1 MSEQVLAFGPFQLL
15 PFRRALLEAGEP
27 LRLGSRALEIL
38 IALVERPGELI
49 TKEELVARVWPDTF
63 VEEASL
69 RVHVAALRKAL
80 GDGQSGNRYV
90 VNVAGRGYRFVAPVR
105 QHEAADAP
113 PPPRSRIRTT
123 FRRR

>member
-1 MSEQVLAFGPFQLL
+1 LLHAGSSPAFADGEVDVLSEQVLVFEPFQLL

-69 RVHVAALRKAL
+69 RVHVAALRKVL
-80 GDGQSGNRYV
+80 GDGTLL
-90 VNVAGRGYRFVAPVR
+90 
-105 QHEAADAP
+105 DDL
-113 PPPRSRIRTT
+113 T
-123 FRRR
+123 